1 MKMMKGNFKS
11 RRHRNP
17 HKQGENEKKASPFF
31 SNDNHTPF
39 FNAGIQTKLSVGKP
53 GDKYEKEADRMAD
66 SVVNHSKSKPLVQN
80 KEISSVQ
87 RESLASPQEDEKLGT
102 AEQRMEE
109 DKLVQEKPMI
119 QKEENPEEEE
129 MMNMKEEPEEKEMIN
144 KQDEEEE
151 ETLQAKSDNS
161 SQASAQNMPQQL
173 KSKSGKGKSLSKNI
187 KAEMES
193 SFGTDFSDV
202 NIHTDKEAV
211 DMNKSLNAQAFT
223 YGLDVFFN
231 SGKYNPDS
239 TKGKHLLAHE
249 LTHVV
254 QQNASKKIQ
263 KEAET
268 DATGNYTNNYIF
280 RQNSFFRRVRRAVSD
295 GPLTD
300 EEITDLKADAIQRNG
315 TVQHAELLLMA
326 AMRNPVNVAVLNA
339 HTTGNLIISM
349 TAISTADRDHV
360 MNVGREAV
368 PLDIQLL
375 RFRRYM
381 AELGLSP
388 ESTAALDSEIEIRVF
403 QEIQAAGGN
412 SFRNQADK
420 ISVHLTSG
428 STVAP
433 VEVLTAMLNAASD
446 NTAGDKVMAGI
457 AYIVAKEYNHPMASR
472 LLQGSLKVDA
482 LIPSV
487 YRRLLGGGDA
497 QYQYSTDNDL
507 RKADTLYLPTNL
519 DLFQITDRALIIH
532 ELTHAEDDFSSQT
545 ERSVNSIDLEMN
557 AYRAQSKYIMDQ
569 IRAYPSGTVPGL
581 VSSGSELANS
591 DPTHYWGYISAAKA
605 NTAIYNTVLNEILT
619 TPPTSKTS
627 SEVTTDL
634 GNSIAVIDANLR
646 NAIVNLKDSRGRN
659 LYNPASNTRLEGASG
674 HFFH

>member
-1 MKMMKGNFKS
+1 
-11 RRHRNP
+11 
-17 HKQGENEKKASPFF
+17 
-31 SNDNHTPF
+31 
-39 FNAGIQTKLSVGKP
+39 
-53 GDKYEKEADRMAD
+53 MAD
-66 SVVNHSKSKPLVQN
+66 SVVNHSKSKPLIQN
-80 KEISSVQ
+80 KEISTVQ
-87 RESLASPQEDEKLGT
+87 KESLASPQEDEKLGT

-144 KQDEEEE
+144 KQDEEDE
-151 ETLQAKSDNS
+151 ETLQAKSDNP
-161 SQASAQNMPQQL
+161 SQASAKNMPQQL

-193 SFGTDFSDV
+193 SFGTEFSDV
-202 NIHTDKEAV
+202 NIHTDKEAE

-295 GPLTD
+295 GPITD
-300 EEITDLKADAIQRNG
+300 EEIADLKAYAIQRNG

-326 AMRNPVNVAVLNA
+326 AMRNPVNVAVLSA

-381 AELGLSP
+381 AN
-388 ESTAALDSEIEIRVF
+388 F
-403 QEIQAAGGN
+403 
-412 SFRNQADK
+412 
-420 ISVHLTSG
+420 
-428 STVAP
+428 
-433 VEVLTAMLNAASD
+433 
-446 NTAGDKVMAGI
+446 
-457 AYIVAKEYNHPMASR
+457 
-472 LLQGSLKVDA
+472 
-482 LIPSV
+482 
-487 YRRLLGGGDA
+487 
-497 QYQYSTDNDL
+497 
-507 RKADTLYLPTNL
+507 
-519 DLFQITDRALIIH
+519 
-532 ELTHAEDDFSSQT
+532 
-545 ERSVNSIDLEMN
+545 
-557 AYRAQSKYIMDQ
+557 
-569 IRAYPSGTVPGL
+569 GT
-581 VSSGSELANS
+581 
-591 DPTHYWGYISAAKA
+591 
-605 NTAIYNTVLNEILT
+605 
-619 TPPTSKTS
+619 
-627 SEVTTDL
+627 
-634 GNSIAVIDANLR
+634 
-646 NAIVNLKDSRGRN
+646 
-659 LYNPASNTRLEGASG
+659 
-674 HFFH
+674 

>member
-1 MKMMKGNFKS
+1 MKGNYKS

-17 HKQGENEKKASPFF
+17 QQQGENEKKAIPFF
-31 SNDNHTPF
+31 SKDNHTPF
-39 FNAGIQTKLSVGKP
+39 FNTGVQTKLSLGKP
-53 GDKYEKEADRMAD
+53 GDKYEKEADGMAD
-66 SVVNHSKSKPLVQN
+66 AVVNNSKSKPLIQN

-109 DKLVQEKPMI
+109 DKLVQEKPII
-119 QKEENPEEEE
+119 QKEESPEEEE
-129 MMNMKEEPEEKEMIN
+129 MLNMKEKPEEEEMIN
-144 KQDEEEE
+144 KMEEEEE
-151 ETLQAKSDNS
+151 ETMQAKSDNP
-161 SQASAQNMPQQL
+161 SQVSAQNLPQQL
-173 KSKSGKGKSLSKNI
+173 KSKSGKGKTLAKPI
-187 KAEMES
+187 KAEMET

-202 NIHTDKEAV
+202 KIHTDAEAV

-223 YGLDVFFN
+223 YGRNVFFN
-231 SGKYNPDS
+231 SGKYDPGS

-263 KEAET
+263 REAET
-268 DATGNYTNNYIF
+268 DAAGNYTNNYIF
-280 RQNSFFRRVRRAVSD
+280 RQNAFFRRVKRAVSD

-300 EEITDLKADAIQRNG
+300 DEIASLKADAIQRNG

-326 AMRNPVNVAVLNA
+326 AMRNPVNVAALNA

-360 MNVGREAV
+360 MNVGRERV

-375 RFRRYM
+375 RFRRFL
-381 AELGLSP
+381 AALGLSP
-388 ESTAALDSEIEIRVF
+388 ENTAALDSEIEIRVF
-403 QEIQAAGGN
+403 EEIAAAGGN
-412 SFRNQADK
+412 AFRSQADK
-420 ISVHLTSG
+420 IVVHLTSG
-428 STVAP
+428 SSVAP

-457 AYIVAKEYNHPMASR
+457 AYMVAREYNHPMASR
-472 LLQGSLKVDA
+472 LLQGDLKVDA

-519 DLFQITDRALIIH
+519 DLFQITDKALIIH

-545 ERSVNSIDLEMN
+545 DRSVNSIDLEMN

-569 IRAYPSGTVPGL
+569 IRALPSGSAPGL
-581 VSSGSELANS
+581 VSSGSDLANS

-605 NTAIYNTVLNEILT
+605 NVSTYTTVLNEILT
-619 TPPTSKTS
+619 SPPTSKTS
-627 SEVTTDL
+627 GEVSTDL
-634 GNSIAVIDANLR
+634 GNSITVIDANLR
-646 NAIVNLKDSRGRN
+646 NAISNMKDTSGRN